1 MAPHGQTARGARKSR
16 RVGGFTLIELMVVI
30 IVLGMISGIAMVSW
44 QALLPN
50 QKFNTA
56 VRRLSEVLHQT
67 RSDAIARSHEFRIYY
82 NIDADNYSIRTPYR
96 NGGGLATSENDEL
109 EDDEFRWVFRTNLAK
124 EGIDILQVTID
135 DVTYY
140 DGEVYVRFDPLGAA
154 SYHTVVLRQ
163 DLFDRE
169 FTIEAMPLTGDIR
182 FHDGLFQREPAHEN
196 DFD

>member
-1 MAPHGQTARGARKSR
+1 MAVKEQREHGPRAQRAAA
-16 RVGGFTLIELMVVI
+16 GFTLIELMVVI
-30 IVLGMISGIAMVSW
+30 IILGMISGIAMVSW

-82 NIDADNYSIRTPYR
+82 NIDEDDYRIRSPFR
-96 NGGGLATSENDEL
+96 VGGGLATSE
-109 EDDEFRWVFRTNLAK
+109 DDEFVWVEDTNLGK
-124 EGIDILQVTID
+124 EGINILQVTID

-182 FHDGLFQREPAHEN
+182 FHDGLFQREPAQEN